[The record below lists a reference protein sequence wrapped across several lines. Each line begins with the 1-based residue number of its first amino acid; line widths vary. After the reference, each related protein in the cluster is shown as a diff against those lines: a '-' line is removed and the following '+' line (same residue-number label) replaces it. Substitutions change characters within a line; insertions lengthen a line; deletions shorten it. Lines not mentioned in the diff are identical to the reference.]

1 MLSKNQKGLEV
12 SIKPA
17 AANPGWRIQFCREP
31 GWFSEIVLS
40 GVAEPER

>member
-1 MLSKNQKGLEV
+1 MRGLP
-12 SIKPA
+12 SNKPA